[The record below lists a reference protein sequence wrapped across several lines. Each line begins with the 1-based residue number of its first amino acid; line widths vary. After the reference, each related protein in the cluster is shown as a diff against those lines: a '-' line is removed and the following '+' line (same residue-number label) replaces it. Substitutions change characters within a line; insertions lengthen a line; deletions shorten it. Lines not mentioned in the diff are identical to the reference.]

1 MPRPNIIKS
10 DILTCDI
17 NGMNRFDA
25 IVADPPYGFR
35 ASARKATKSTSTK

>member
-10 DILTCDI
+10 DILTCEI

-25 IVADPPYGFR
+25 IVTDPPYGLR
-35 ASARKATKSTSTK
+35 ASARKATKSTTVQ